1 MQNIYV
7 KTHPRPIIVGIRP
20 ISMELNDIGMVQLR
34 QVLEHRLD
42 FLLLVFEVFP
52 LGKLDLVPDYLHALF
67 RIHRQEG
74 AVDSRHIALF
84 HLKNRTTPTTLV
96 ILCVRKLVNDV
107 LLISGRACRD
117 IQICIN
123 KY

>member
-1 MQNIYV
+1 MLNCQST
-7 KTHPRPIIVGIRP
+7 THPRPVIVSIRP

-67 RIHRQEG
+67 RVHRQEG

-84 HLKNRTTPTTLV
+84 HLKNTPTTFSIFVYAKMLMT
-96 ILCVRKLVNDV
+96 R
-107 LLISGRACRD
+107 
-117 IQICIN
+117 
-123 KY
+123 Y